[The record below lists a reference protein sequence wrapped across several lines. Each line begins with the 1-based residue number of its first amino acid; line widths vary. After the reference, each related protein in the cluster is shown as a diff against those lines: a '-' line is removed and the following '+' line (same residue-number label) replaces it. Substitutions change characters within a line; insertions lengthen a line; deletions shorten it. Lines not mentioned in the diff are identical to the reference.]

1 MSRMNGKL
9 PLIPLEENTSYK
21 PESFFSTFFK
31 EHENDLAGCGPIQSY
46 PSNGKIFNENDPA
59 EVIYL
64 IERGFIKLSQIEP
77 DGKEI
82 IVGLRGRYWLLGA
95 PAVFLGIPYTYTAKT
110 LTPSHLRSITKR
122 CFLHLLKTEEAFSWE
137 IYRHLSQSIHN
148 SLRSVAELSSM
159 SAIER
164 LRIFLR
170 QLVVELCPEKVEMHD
185 HYQVPVKH
193 HEVAEII
200 GISPEHLSRLVKQL
214 QMRNILASTK
224 GLLTIQD
231 VSRLFSSSIS

>member
-9 PLIPLEENTSYK
+9 PLISLEECSYK

-46 PSNGKIFNENDPA
+46 PSSAEIFNENDPA

-64 IERGFIKLSQIEP
+64 IERGFMKLSQIEP

-95 PAVFLGIPYTYTAKT
+95 PAVFLSIPYTYTAKT
-110 LTPSHLRSITKR
+110 LTPSRLRSITKR
-122 CFLHLLKTEEAFSWE
+122 CFLHLLKTEVAFSWE
-137 IYRHLSQSIHN
+137 IYRQLSQSIYD
-148 SLRSVAELSSM
+148 SLRSVAALSSM
-159 SAIER
+159 SATER
-164 LRIFLR
+164 LRIFLC
-170 QLVVELCPEKVEMHD
+170 QLVVELCPEKVEMRD
-185 HYQVPVKH
+185 HYKVPVKH

-200 GISPEHLSRLVKQL
+200 GISAEHLSRLVKQL
-214 QMRNILASTK
+214 QMQKILVRTK
-224 GLLTIQD
+224 GRLTIQD
-231 VSRLFSSSIS
+231 VSRLFSPIS